1 MKTVGPF
8 LEVGQELA
16 GGDRAGGGA
25 ERLRQL
31 ENVVAEEDAA
41 LELAATH
48 VGEEHQE
55 IACGSRDA
63 SIAGRFHFVRE
74 PHDRLHRLKNHR
86 RWRVGAK
93 GGLSCLVDVEVE

>member
-25 ERLRQL
+25 ERFRQL
-31 ENVVAEEDAA
+31 EDVVAEEDAA
-41 LELAATH
+41 LELAVAH

-55 IACGSRDA
+55 VARGSRDA
-63 SIAGRFHFVRE
+63 AIAGRFHFVRE
-74 PHDRLHRLKNHR
+74 PHDRLHRLKKQGR
-86 RWRVGAK
+86 GRVGAK